1 MKMDS
6 YMVEKSNLLVEL
18 KGANMTLQ
26 ELRFFCIYL
35 SKINA
40 RDVSTRCVRFLLSDF
55 QNIMGLG
62 KLNINYLKKVT
73 NNLLRKIVNVPN
85 LDGGYTGFPI
95 FGGVKVFKDELEQWI
110 VEIDASDYALPYL
123 FDISSGGYVSYRL
136 YNVLSLKSAYQIRLY
151 ELLKK
156 YEKIGVF
163 EVSISD
169 LREYLSIDID
179 QYSRFENFKIRV
191 LNDCKVAL
199 GDNTDIS
206 FDYECGRRG
215 SRGKWLT
222 IVFHIYS
229 NNKEIKK
236 VEEVPEPEHKPVVT
250 GSLRQDVSDADIN
263 VLCDMLSAKVS
274 NNSNSNSK
282 ELLIKQLEII
292 YGQALIK
299 SKDPIKNPVAY
310 LSSCISNMSPDDI
323 PSVSDGKKKKSNFNI
338 DMYKQF
344 VNDF

>member
-1 MKMDS
+1 MKMDN
-6 YMVEKSNLLVEL
+6 YIIEKSNLLVEL
-18 KGANMTLQ
+18 KNTNMSLQ

-55 QNIMGLG
+55 KNIMGLG

-85 LDGGYTGFPI
+85 SDGGYTGFPI
-95 FGGVKVFKDELEQWI
+95 FGGVKVFKDDLEQWI

-123 FDISSGGYVSYRL
+123 FDISSSGYVSYRL

-169 LREYLSIDID
+169 LREYLSIGID

-191 LNDCKVAL
+191 LSDCKVAL

-229 NNKEIKK
+229 KSESNKA
-236 VEEVPEPEHKPVVT
+236 EVLERKPEPEHKPVVT
-250 GSLRQDVSDADIN
+250 GSLRQDVSDTDIDI
-263 VLCDMLSAKVS
+263 LCDMLSAKVS
-274 NNSNSNSK
+274 NNNR

>member
-1 MKMDS
+1 MKDN
-6 YMVEKSNLLVEL
+6 YIIEKSNLLVEL
-18 KGANMTLQ
+18 KGTNMTLQ

-40 RDVSTRCVRFLLSDF
+40 RDVSTRCVRFSLSDF
-55 QNIMGLG
+55 QSIMGLG
-62 KLNINYLKKVT
+62 KINIEYLKQVT
-73 NNLLRKIVNVPN
+73 NNLLRKIVNLPN
-85 LDGGYTGFPI
+85 SDGGYTGFPI
-95 FGGVKVFKDELEQWI
+95 FGVVNVFKDNFEQWT

-136 YNVLSLKSAYQIRLY
+136 YNVLALKSAYQIRLY

-156 YEKIGVF
+156 YEKIGVL
-163 EVSISD
+163 EISISD
-169 LREYLSIDID
+169 LREYLSIGID
-179 QYSRFENFKIRV
+179 QYSRFENFKVRV
-191 LNDCKVAL
+191 LNDCKIAL
-199 GDNTDIS
+199 ADNTDIF

-236 VEEVPEPEHKPVVT
+236 VEEVPEPKPVVT
-250 GSLRQDVSDADIN
+250 GSLRQDVSDSDIN

-274 NNSNSNSK
+274 NNNR

-323 PSVSDGKKKKSNFNI
+323 PSVSDGKKKSNFNI